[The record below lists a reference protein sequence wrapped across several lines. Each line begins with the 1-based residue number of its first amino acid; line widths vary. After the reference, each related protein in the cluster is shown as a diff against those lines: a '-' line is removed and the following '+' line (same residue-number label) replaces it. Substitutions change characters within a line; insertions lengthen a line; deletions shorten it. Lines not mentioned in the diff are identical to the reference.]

1 MKNVGE
7 FAKTS
12 KTGMLKS
19 YIELWRTKMK
29 SDTKDIPTL
38 YSRKEECCGCT
49 ACFAICPANAITMVE
64 DCEGFDYPQI
74 NKNLCICCYR
84 CLQVCPIKMKK

>member
-1 MKNVGE
+1 
-7 FAKTS
+7 
-12 KTGMLKS
+12 
-19 YIELWRTKMK
+19 MK
-29 SDTKDIPTL
+29 SDMKDIPTL

-49 ACFAICPANAITMVE
+49 ACFAICPVNAITMVE